1 MATSVSGGANVTPFR
16 TVLAL
21 SAALLPFAMA
31 PLFDRAPESASK
43 EDSVRGVPPSAWLTI
58 GVALLVLGANAV
70 ANHTRIDSELPVP
83 SILKSELP
91 MVRALGHV
99 HNVSH
104 KAADMAALGS
114 WMRAE
119 AKAPGYLSPEN
130 LSHPFELTLALEWNG
145 IHQILI
151 EYQVGD
157 PARFA
162 RPHWRSQPVR
172 QTPPE
177 LLATLVPGQ
186 VLISDYEIEV
196 PELRLINRLGQYWVY
211 ERSGP

>member
-1 MATSVSGGANVTPFR
+1 VYNP
-16 TVLAL
+16 
-21 SAALLPFAMA
+21 
-31 PLFDRAPESASK
+31 K
-43 EDSVRGVPPSAWLTI
+43 
-58 GVALLVLGANAV
+58 
-70 ANHTRIDSELPVP
+70 
-83 SILKSELP
+83 
-91 MVRALGHV
+91 
-99 HNVSH
+99 HN
-104 KAADMAALGS
+104 AADVFALGS
-114 WMRAE
+114 WVRAE